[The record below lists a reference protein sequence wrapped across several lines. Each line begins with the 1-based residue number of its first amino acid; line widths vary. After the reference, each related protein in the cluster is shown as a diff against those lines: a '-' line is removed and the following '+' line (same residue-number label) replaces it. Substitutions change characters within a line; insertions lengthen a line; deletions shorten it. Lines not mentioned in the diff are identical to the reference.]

1 VVEAFQEFT
10 IKDNRILLPRAE
22 KARDVIPEGLTQLGA
37 KVDVV
42 TAYRTVNSGKDK
54 SELEKLM
61 HEGKVDVITFTSPS
75 TVTNFMEIM
84 GQEYTIPTHVKIAC
98 IGPVTATAVKKA
110 KLPVDIIQKRYT
122 IPGLV
127 DTLVEYFRKKL

>member
-1 VVEAFQEFT
+1 MLFP
-10 IKDNRILLPRAE
+10 K
-22 KARDVIPEGLTQLGA
+22 GLAKLGA
-37 KVDVV
+37 HVDIV

-61 HEGKVDVITFTSPS
+61 DEGKVDVITFTSPS

-84 GQEYTIPTHVKIAC
+84 GRKYTIPQHVKIAC
-98 IGPVTATAVKKA
+98 IGPVTAAAAKKA
-110 KLPVDIIQKRYT
+110 KLPVDIIQERYT

-127 DTLVEYFRKKL
+127 ETLVEYFKKTIEE